1 MAKAAS
7 TIVEGDPLDVG
18 ELQQYLRLAATA
30 CDFGTWHWNLR
41 TGWISCST
49 RAAALLGLAS
59 IEAVGRDALLAGL
72 DLTDRHAVAL
82 ALDDAAAGQGFAV
95 DIRRGGAV
103 GEPTRV
109 RLVGMVSRDAAGQPH
124 HVLGLVTA
132 ARQDT
137 EGDHARR
144 LLAAIVAS
152 SDDGIISKTMDG
164 VVTGWNPGAERI
176 FGYRSE
182 EIVGGPV
189 AVLAMPGR
197 EDEMP
202 AILDRLRRGD
212 RIDHYETTRRHKDGR
227 ELQVSLTVLPIYDED
242 GHVIGASK
250 VVRDITEVRLGADA
264 LRAAQVR
271 LQEQQN
277 ELLHVARLSELG
289 QMAATLAHEVN
300 QPLAAI
306 SNYLRAG
313 LRLLAQD
320 GPAARSKLDEAIGKA
335 ADQAAR
341 AGEIIRRLRSLAKRS
356 ESDPRPES
364 IDRIV
369 DEAIALAAIDARQRG
384 VQLRI
389 DPAAADE
396 LVLADRV
403 QIQQVLLNLTRNAL
417 EAMEGEP
424 RRELLVTTA
433 ARDGVVEVSVRD
445 TGPGLAPD
453 VVERLFQPF
462 VTTKDSGMGIGL
474 SICRKIIDAHGGR
487 LWAAGNP
494 GGGTIFTFTLR
505 SLPRG

>member
-1 MAKAAS
+1 
-7 TIVEGDPLDVG
+7 
-18 ELQQYLRLAATA
+18 
-30 CDFGTWHWNLR
+30 
-41 TGWISCST
+41 
-49 RAAALLGLAS
+49 
-59 IEAVGRDALLAGL
+59 
-72 DLTDRHAVAL
+72 
-82 ALDDAAAGQGFAV
+82 
-95 DIRRGGAV
+95 
-103 GEPTRV
+103 
-109 RLVGMVSRDAAGQPH
+109 
-124 HVLGLVTA
+124 
-132 ARQDT
+132 
-137 EGDHARR
+137 
-144 LLAAIVAS
+144 
-152 SDDGIISKTMDG
+152 
-164 VVTGWNPGAERI
+164 
-176 FGYRSE
+176 
-182 EIVGGPV
+182 
-189 AVLAMPGR
+189 MPGR

>member
-1 MAKAAS
+1 
-7 TIVEGDPLDVG
+7 L
-18 ELQQYLRLAATA
+18 
-30 CDFGTWHWNLR
+30 
-41 TGWISCST
+41 
-49 RAAALLGLAS
+49 
-59 IEAVGRDALLAGL
+59 
-72 DLTDRHAVAL
+72 
-82 ALDDAAAGQGFAV
+82 
-95 DIRRGGAV
+95 
-103 GEPTRV
+103 
-109 RLVGMVSRDAAGQPH
+109 
-124 HVLGLVTA
+124 
-132 ARQDT
+132 
-137 EGDHARR
+137 
-144 LLAAIVAS
+144 
-152 SDDGIISKTMDG
+152 
-164 VVTGWNPGAERI
+164 
-176 FGYRSE
+176 
-182 EIVGGPV
+182 
-189 AVLAMPGR
+189 
-197 EDEMP
+197 
-202 AILDRLRRGD
+202 
-212 RIDHYETTRRHKDGR
+212 
-227 ELQVSLTVLPIYDED
+227 
-242 GHVIGASK
+242 
-250 VVRDITEVRLGADA
+250 
-264 LRAAQVR
+264 
-271 LQEQQN
+271 
-277 ELLHVARLSELG
+277 
-289 QMAATLAHEVN
+289 
-300 QPLAAI
+300 PLAAI